1 MNRNTSER
9 VLQQRQRR
17 ATRVLLIAFTIILFA
32 GLFAQIAMIAR
43 LSRQNKDIRN
53 VEAEI
58 KQLGA
63 EADNLNLVLSQL
75 GDLNRVETLATRLGM
90 KKPGEGQIRVVNLPD
105 AVESTSAQSA
115 ENTGAEEM
123 RQ

>member
-9 VLQQRQRR
+9 ALQQRQRR
-17 ATRVLLIAFTIILFA
+17 ATRVLLIAFTVILFA
-32 GLFAQIAMIAR
+32 GLFTQIAMIAR

-53 VEAEI
+53 VETEI
-58 KQLGA
+58 KKLGA

-105 AVESTSAQSA
+105 ATESTSAQSA